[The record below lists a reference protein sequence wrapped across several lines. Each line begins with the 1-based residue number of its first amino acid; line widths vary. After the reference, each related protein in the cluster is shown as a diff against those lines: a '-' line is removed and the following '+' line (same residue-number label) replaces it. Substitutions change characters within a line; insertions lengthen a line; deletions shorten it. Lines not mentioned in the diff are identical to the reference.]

1 MRNKRPPVKPPHHSR
16 QTERPRKELK
26 YYGVAA
32 CQSLWQKRPDD
43 LIRIYL
49 EEARLKEFSPL
60 LKWAAGQRLTYH
72 IVKDTDLEKLTE
84 SIHHQGICILARE
97 PKPFGFRELIADL
110 KTRQDPILLAYLDG
124 VENPHNLGAI
134 LRSCAHFGIP
144 YILGEAMKLPS
155 ASPSACRVAEG
166 GAEYVRLV
174 KLPERSKAL
183 PELHKL
189 GFQLLTTAAN
199 GQSVYQHQFSQ
210 RSILVMGAEVTGV
223 SKAMHDLA
231 DAKIKLPGTG
241 NVESLNVASAFTA
254 IASEFMRQ
262 TMATKPARAQLTQHQ
277 NPNAPKK
284 PGSKPQQR

>member
-1 MRNKRPPVKPPHHSR
+1 MRKKTPPKNRTNKLGNSEK
-16 QTERPRKELK
+16 PRKELK

-43 LIRIYL
+43 VIRIYL

-60 LKWAAGQRLTYH
+60 LKWAASQRLTYH

-97 PKPFGFRELIADL
+97 PKPFIFKDLLAEL
-110 KTRQDPILLAYLDG
+110 KTRQEPILIAYLDG

-144 YILGEAMKLPS
+144 YILGEALKLPA

-166 GAEYVRLV
+166 GAEYVKLV
-174 KLPERSKAL
+174 KLSDRTRAL
-183 PELHKL
+183 NDLQRI
-189 GFQLLTTAAN
+189 GFKILTTAAN
-199 GQSVYQHQFSQ
+199 GNSVYQHHFAE
-210 RSILVMGAEVTGV
+210 RSILVMGAEVSGV
-223 SKAMHDLA
+223 SRSMNELA
-231 DAKIKLPGTG
+231 DGKLKLPGTG

-254 IASEFMRQ
+254 VASEFMRQ
-262 TMATKPARAQLTQHQ
+262 SMNPAAKHR
-277 NPNAPKK
+277 
-284 PGSKPQQR
+284 QR

>member
-1 MRNKRPPVKPPHHSR
+1 MRSYKPPTKRGHKSRPPEK
-16 QTERPRKELK
+16 TRKELK

-32 CQSLWQKRPDD
+32 CQSLWQKRPEDI
-43 LIRIYL
+43 IRIYL
-49 EEARLKEFSPL
+49 VEERLKEFSPL

-72 IVKDTDLEKLTE
+72 IVTDTDLEKLTE

-97 PKPFGFRELIADL
+97 AEAFNFRALLAEL
-110 KTRQDPILLAYLDG
+110 KTRTEPVMIAYLDG

-144 YILGEAMKLPS
+144 YILGEALKLPA

-166 GAEYVRLV
+166 GAEYVKLV
-174 KLPERSKAL
+174 KLRDRNKDLA
-183 PELHKL
+183 ELQKI
-189 GFQLLTTAAN
+189 GFEILTTAAN
-199 GQSVYQHQFSQ
+199 GHSVYQHQFSQ

-223 SKAMHDLA
+223 SKFMHDLA

-254 IASEFMRQ
+254 IASEFQRQ
-262 TMATKPARAQLTQHQ
+262 NASRPVSQTGTKQKHHSPAKPPRKQH
-277 NPNAPKK
+277 
-284 PGSKPQQR
+284 